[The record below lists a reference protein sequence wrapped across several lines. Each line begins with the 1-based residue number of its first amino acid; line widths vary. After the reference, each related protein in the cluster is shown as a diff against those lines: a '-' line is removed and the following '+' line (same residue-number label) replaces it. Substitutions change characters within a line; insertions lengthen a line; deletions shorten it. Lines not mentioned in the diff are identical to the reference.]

1 MELKHKVLR
10 GWCIELSRVIDSNRE
25 ALGESDSEA
34 FDICVSKIK
43 EVLGLLTKEEQQEI
57 LQDTDLKG
65 FIESFG
71 EFKKLIKE

>member
-10 GWCIELSRVIDSNRE
+10 GWRIELTRAIDN
-25 ALGESDSEA
+25 ESDDDS
-34 FDICVSKIK
+34 FDMCVSKIK

-65 FIESFG
+65 FLESFTQ
-71 EFKKLIKE
+71 FKKLIKV

>member
-1 MELKHKVLR
+1 MNLQHQVLR
-10 GWCIELSRVIDSNRE
+10 GWCIELAKSIDGENE
-25 ALGESDSEA
+25 AG

-65 FIESFG
+65 FLESFTQ
-71 EFKKLIKE
+71 FKKLIKV